1 MKDLSVSI
9 IIPYY
14 NTKGLLLANLP
25 KVIEAK
31 EVESNAIS
39 EIIVVDDGSPV
50 EKAAGL
56 KERFPSLKIITHK
69 VNRGF
74 SAAVNTGVRMAKGSL
89 VALINTDVAPSR
101 EFLQEAL
108 KHFEDERVFAVSFKE
123 KDYSWA
129 KGDFKQ
135 GFLHHSPGPV
145 TGSSHLSLWASGG
158 SAVFRRKTWLALG
171 GMDEKLF
178 SPFYW
183 EDIDL
188 SYRAY
193 KRGYKVI
200 WEPAALVEHHH
211 ESTISTLNKSYTQR
225 IRQRNE
231 LLFIWKNITSQN
243 LFRKHLSALFSRMAR
258 HPGYTRIVLSA
269 LLKLGTVVKARRKER
284 KEAQVSDEAI
294 FSRFA
299 T

>member
-178 SPFYW
+178 SPFYL